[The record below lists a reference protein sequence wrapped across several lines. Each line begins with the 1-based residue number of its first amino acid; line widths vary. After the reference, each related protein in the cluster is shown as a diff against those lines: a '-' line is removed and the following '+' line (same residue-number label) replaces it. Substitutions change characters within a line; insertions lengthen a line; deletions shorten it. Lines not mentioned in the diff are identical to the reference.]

1 MQETQERGFNPWV
14 GKAPWSGKWQFIPV
28 FLLENFHGQRS
39 LVGYSPWG
47 RKESDMIEHAHTGIL
62 SRRDKALTTCNNLV
76 LVAQPCLRS
85 KRSSGK
91 LK

>member
-1 MQETQERGFNPWV
+1 MV
-14 GKAPWSGKWQFIPV
+14 
-28 FLLENFHGQRS
+28 
-39 LVGYSPWG
+39 YSPWG